1 MFFSVVTKNLIW
13 EILIQNLTGLRMKNL
28 NMEVHLTGLRMKNLN
43 MEVHLTGLRMKNLNM
58 EVHCKIRSLGSFH
71 EI

>member
-13 EILIQNLTGLRMKNL
+13 EILIKN
-28 NMEVHLTGLRMKNLN
+28 LTGLRMKNLN

>member
-13 EILIQNLTGLRMKNL
+13 EILIKNLTG
-28 NMEVHLTGLRMKNLN
+28 
-43 MEVHLTGLRMKNLNM
+43 LTGLRMKNLNM

>member
-13 EILIQNLTGLRMKNL
+13 EILIKNLTGLTGLTGLRM
-28 NMEVHLTGLRMKNLN
+28 TG
-43 MEVHLTGLRMKNLNM
+43 LTGLRMKNLNM